1 MSSIDRLGRFR
12 RADKCD
18 RQADSA
24 AAEGPGE
31 RDEKGRT
38 AGDKGRARTASGAE
52 GEAVRRAEP

>member
-1 MSSIDRLGRFR
+1 MSWVDRLGRFR

-18 RQADSA
+18 RPADSA

-38 AGDKGRARTASGAE
+38 AGDKGGARTASGAE
-52 GEAVRRAEP
+52 GEAL